1 MAIPDV
7 HNCILRVHQSGRL
20 QPESLCNSHSL
31 SLSSLG
37 EEWNYTAATWDRTS
51 PILIPPLHSSPLL
64 LQSVKYSSVAWN
76 LCWVVPS
83 PCFLLMYIYRC
94 TYYVV
99 CELFEGQYVTSFVCG
114 LPTPA
119 STICGVLFVTVEPIH
134 LLCFFIFL
142 HILLAWLLSFCI
154 CFHLLSSSL

>member
-1 MAIPDV
+1 MCTIAFWGSTNQEDFSLNHYAIPTPCPSPV
-7 HNCILRVHQSGRL
+7 LGRSETIRL
-20 QPESLCNSHSL
+20 L
-31 SLSSLG
+31 SEIAL
-37 EEWNYTAATWDRTS
+37 T

-119 STICGVLFVTVEPIH
+119 SNICGVLFVTVEPIH